1 MSYKRFNRHEIFNS
15 EMMSFH
21 SQTIREVEDFFIEN
35 DESMF
40 NQLTNML
47 CGIWDGYLY
56 DNLMD
61 VALEMGIHNGLID
74 RIEQTI
80 EFIEKNIKEKE
91 LA

>member
-80 EFIEKNIKEKE
+80 EFIEKKH
-91 LA
+91 